1 MGEQA
6 GQGTSQD
13 QQGWN
18 GDKIDVD
25 QDSQKQGSGRD
36 RGTNYQILDPGQQQF
51 PFRGACVF
59 LFTHSDV
66 TPWGSGSRPPRRKI

>member
-1 MGEQA
+1 MGLFQAAQLQQMGEQA

-36 RGTNYQILDPGQQQF
+36 RGTDYQVLDPGQQQF

-59 LFTHSDV
+59 CLLIV
-66 TPWGSGSRPPRRKI
+66 I

>member
-1 MGEQA
+1 MGLFQTAQLQQMGEQA

-25 QDSQKQGSGRD
+25 QDSQKQGNGRD
-36 RGTNYQILDPGQQQF
+36 RGTNYQILDPGQQSSRSEG
-51 PFRGACVF
+51 PVF
-59 LFTHSDV
+59 FCLLIV
-66 TPWGSGSRPPRRKI
+66 I